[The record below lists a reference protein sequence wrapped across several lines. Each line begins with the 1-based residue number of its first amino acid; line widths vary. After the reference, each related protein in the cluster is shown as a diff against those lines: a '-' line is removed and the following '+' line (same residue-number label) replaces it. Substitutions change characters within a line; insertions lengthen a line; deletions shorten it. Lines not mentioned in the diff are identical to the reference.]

1 MDRIKYEKAERL
13 RNEIRELRLLQSNLE
28 RNSEIWLNTTKN
40 SPFDHRITPD
50 MKKTLLKMC
59 IGEISTLEKEFD
71 EL

>member
-1 MDRIKYEKAERL
+1 MDRIKYKKAERL
-13 RNEIRELRLLQSNLE
+13 RNEIRELKLLQSNLE
-28 RNSEIWLNTTKN
+28 GNSEIWLNTTKN
-40 SPFDHRITPD
+40 SSFDHRITPD

>member
-28 RNSEIWLNTTKN
+28 GNSEIWLNTTKN
-40 SPFDHRITPD
+40 SSFDHRITPD
-50 MKKTLLKMC
+50 MKKTLLKMR

>member
-13 RNEIRELRLLQSNLE
+13 RDEIRELRLLQSNLE
-28 RNSEIWLNTTKN
+28 GNSEIWLNTAKN
-40 SPFDHRITPD
+40 SSFDHRITPD

>member
-13 RNEIRELRLLQSNLE
+13 RNEIRELKLLQSNLE

-40 SPFDHRITPD
+40 SSFDHRITPD

>member
-13 RNEIRELRLLQSNLE
+13 RNEIRELKLLQSNLE
-28 RNSEIWLNTTKN
+28 GNSEIWLNTTKN
-40 SPFDHRITPD
+40 SSFDHRITPD